1 MWGAGGPWGSSST
14 PREPCKELS
23 GHGSSANRCLRH
35 LINIKCI
42 NKDGNLVSKVG
53 PGCQTTAP
61 CAQAP
66 PPEKL
71 SSPGDLFPLQG
82 VYSPSR
88 GFIPLPGGLFSP
100 PEGLFPLPA
109 RGTPGVLPVSCF
121 TAVTLSLSLGANET
135 GSSSWVSPRGQDL
148 ADCVA

>member
-1 MWGAGGPWGSSST
+1 M
-14 PREPCKELS
+14 
-23 GHGSSANRCLRH
+23 
-35 LINIKCI
+35 
-42 NKDGNLVSKVG
+42 VSKVV
-53 PGCQTTAP
+53 PGAKPQPRAP
-61 CAQAP
+61 
-66 PPEKL
+66 KL
-71 SSPGDLFPLQG
+71 RRPKNSPLQG
-82 VYSPSR
+82 IYSHSR
-88 GFIPLPGGLFSP
+88 GFILLPGGLFSP